1 MVCGNA
7 SLEATIA
14 TVFRTA
20 EDVLQYCPGCS
31 SRTADLSAQAMFGR
45 DLEVTDVQHPRVI
58 ITTALA
64 DRNPPALELICNYKP
79 SGTRQWKVWEAARA
93 TSAAPMYF
101 EEHFYDRFVDGGTMA
116 NNHKHL
122 MQW

>member
-1 MVCGNA
+1 MKRIRSDCPPLHKYFDYIAGTSIGGNIALAMVCGNA

-14 TVFRTA
+14 TVFQTA

-31 SRTADLSAQAMFGR
+31 SRIADPSAQAMFGR

-64 DRNPPALELICNYKP
+64 DQNPPALELICNYKP
-79 SGTRQWKVWEAARA
+79 SGTRQ
-93 TSAAPMYF
+93 
-101 EEHFYDRFVDGGTMA
+101 
-116 NNHKHL
+116 
-122 MQW
+122 

>member
-79 SGTRQWKVWEAARA
+79 SGTRQCVGRHVLLQLLLC
-93 TSAAPMYF
+93 TSRNISMT
-101 EEHFYDRFVDGGTMA
+101 GL
-116 NNHKHL
+116 L
-122 MQW
+122 MVVPWLTIINT